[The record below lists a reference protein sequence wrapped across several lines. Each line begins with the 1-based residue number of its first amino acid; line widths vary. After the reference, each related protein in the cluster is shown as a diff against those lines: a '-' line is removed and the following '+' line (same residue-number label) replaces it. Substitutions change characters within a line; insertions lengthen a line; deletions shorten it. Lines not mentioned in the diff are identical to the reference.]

1 MPPENMA
8 QLMPNFELL
17 VGRDYSATE
26 WLRFYKNIW
35 TRNLM
40 ARVID
45 VQTDKTIHA
54 KDAYAE
60 LVEQDQFRNQRVVK
74 IKDRLEDRKILVQD
88 ALDII
93 RSADELLDLAKDD
106 AVFIEA
112 TLSEK
117 ALAPAPEETP
127 AEEVKVAETVTP
139 TEPATPAENVEEPKV
154 EGATPTPP
162 ADDTSNEAKV

>member
-1 MPPENMA
+1 
-8 QLMPNFELL
+8 
-17 VGRDYSATE
+17 
-26 WLRFYKNIW
+26 
-35 TRNLM
+35 M

-45 VQTDKTIHA
+45 VQTDKSILA
-54 KDAYAE
+54 KDANAE
-60 LVEQDQFRNQRVVK
+60 LVEQDQFGNQRVVK

-93 RSADELLDLAKDD
+93 RSADELLEIAKDD
-106 AVFIEA
+106 AALLRA

-117 ALAPAPEETP
+117 ALAPAPDKTP

-139 TEPATPAENVEEPKV
+139 ATPAENVEPKV